1 MRIRCST
8 IALPPELRASRL
20 AQFPNLWP
28 VDLNAE
34 YLVFALSQQD
44 GLWWVI
50 FEHRER
56 EIPVSAPLALF
67 EVIDP
72 AASSCW
78 TVRVKNNEA
87 SFHPSEMDDSFFC
100 DDVQERRGDALDRS
114 RAMKARLIVSE

>member
-8 IALPPELRASRL
+8 VILPPELRASGL

-44 GLWWVI
+44 GLWWAI
-50 FEHRER
+50 FEHHER
-56 EIPVSAPLALF
+56 EIPVTAPLALF

-72 AASSCW
+72 TASSCW
-78 TVRVKNNEA
+78 NVRVKNNEA
-87 SFHPSEMDDSFFC
+87 SFHPSEMDDAFFC
-100 DDVQERRGDALDRS
+100 DDVQERRGDALDRY
-114 RAMKARLIVSE
+114 RAMKARFIVSE